1 MTDNFSRLP
10 IVAALPMLL
19 PSEPTTPEG
28 WKVAA
33 WATIVALLGMAGLAF
48 YWSFRAP
55 APGGAGSL
63 RVIGLTCV
71 GIAATIL
78 IAKKLI
84 GMFLDS

>member
-1 MTDNFSRLP
+1 MRIPT
-10 IVAALPMLL
+10 
-19 PSEPTTPEG
+19 EPTTPEG

-48 YWSFRAP
+48 YWSLRAP
-55 APGGAGSL
+55 APGSAMSL
-63 RVIGLTCV
+63 RVVGLACV
-71 GIAATIL
+71 GIAIIIL